1 MKLETV
7 KSFILVILVGI
18 SLLLTLG
25 IWSYQPNYKSLSDM
39 DYAEADIGGKDDVSK
54 KDLVE
59 PKSMIFHNYSQLYGF
74 SDPKDRQTLY
84 RDMQSWVLYNFE
96 TKGANGPPTDDYQVE
111 LLFPD
116 ELPMEI
122 VNYLFTLNDEVTL
135 PEWSFQRLFITFD
148 INNSSLELH
157 FLSTNGDKQ
166 ASFLVNNS
174 EKFDLLWSYTTKQK
188 GLSEYVSLDKTG
200 LPVYIPKHSKTVAQ
214 RKLTVTNI
222 DADQLVNALFSNPEI
237 VRRNNSNLG
246 GSYYTDG
253 IRGMRVQR
261 DGRVI
266 EFVNPLNTNYERMA
280 PLNLLD
286 TSMTNINEH
295 KGWTGD
301 YNLEELK
308 TLTNLVRYRMYYAGY
323 PVFNSN
329 LSVIEQE
336 WRNNELYKY
345 HRPLFKLN
353 TMPGQDSVE
362 LKSGNDVIYFL
373 QNSNYKME
381 NIEDIQIGYHLEYE
395 DNDLPYYLTLKPAWY
410 VKESGN
416 WKEIT
421 FDELPL
427 NKGGS

>member
-1 MKLETV
+1 MKLETI
-7 KSFILVILVGI
+7 KSFILAILVGI

-25 IWSYQPNYKSLSDM
+25 LWSYQPNYKFLADM
-39 DYAEADIGGKDDVSK
+39 DYAEADIGGEGDIAK
-54 KDLVE
+54 KNLVE
-59 PKSMIFHNYSQLYGF
+59 PKSIIFHNHSQLYGF
-74 SDPKDRQTLY
+74 SDPKERQTLY

-122 VNYLFTLNDEVTL
+122 VNYLFTLNEEITL
-135 PEWSFQRLFITFD
+135 PDWSFQRLFITFD
-148 INNSSLELH
+148 VNDSSLELH

-174 EKFDLLWSYTTKQK
+174 EKFDLLWSYITKQN

-200 LPVYIPKHSKTVAQ
+200 LPVYIPEHSKTVAQ
-214 RKLTVTNI
+214 KKLTVTNI

-246 GSYYTDG
+246 GAYYTDG

-280 PLNLLD
+280 PLPLLD
-286 TSMTNINEH
+286 ISMRNINEH
-295 KGWTGD
+295 KGWTGN

-308 TLTNLVRYRMYYAGY
+308 TLTNFVRYRMYYDGY
-323 PVFNSN
+323 PVFNSD

-336 WRNNELYKY
+336 WRNGELYKY
-345 HRPLFKLN
+345 NRPLFKLN
-353 TMPGQDSVE
+353 TMPGRDSVE
-362 LKSGNDVIYFL
+362 LKSGSDVIYYL
-373 QNSNYKME
+373 QSSNHKLA
-381 NIEDIQIGYHLEYE
+381 NIDDVQIGYHLVYD
-395 DNDLPYYLTLKPAWY
+395 DNDLPYYLTLEPAWY
-410 VKESGN
+410 VKEDGS
-416 WKEIT
+416 WKEIM